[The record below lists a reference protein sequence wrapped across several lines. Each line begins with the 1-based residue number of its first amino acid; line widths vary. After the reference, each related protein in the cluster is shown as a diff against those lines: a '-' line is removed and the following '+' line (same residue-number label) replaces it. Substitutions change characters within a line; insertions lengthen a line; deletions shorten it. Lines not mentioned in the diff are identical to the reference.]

1 MCSQSYSS
9 YLLLSNKSPQAE
21 WFLKQQPFYWLL
33 INMYVGWR
41 VLPRDP
47 LGLPHYMQT
56 GAGSP
61 KMVSLSCLLVG
72 WAGHL
77 ILFRVVPPA
86 EKPWFLT
93 SWWQHSKHCAPTHK
107 HLPQTLSALPVSS
120 DKAGHVTS
128 ISAAENGHL
137 SHSTNLIEQNLLKR
151 LFIEAWAGLITSNS
165 KSLVD

>member
-1 MCSQSYSS
+1 MLAGQFFQEP
-9 YLLLSNKSPQAE
+9 LLGSLITCRLVRDHPRWSHSVVC
-21 WFLKQQPFYWLL
+21 WL
-33 INMYVGWR
+33 
-41 VLPRDP
+41 
-47 LGLPHYMQT
+47 
-56 GAGSP
+56 AGQGTS
-61 KMVSLSCLLVG
+61 
-72 WAGHL
+72 

-86 EKPWFLT
+86 EKPWFLM
-93 SWWQHSKHCAPTHK
+93 SWWQHSKHCAPMHK

-120 DKAGHVTS
+120 DKAGHVTTSS